1 MAIYG
6 EGFLKRTGKSLSI
19 LAFET
24 TKQSR
29 ILRRRMRISA
39 LQKEVK
45 ADLRDLGSLAYEAII
60 GARPALLEDEEAR
73 GLISRITK
81 NKHEIERLREAI
93 DRIGRAHKAFD
104 KGAAEPPAPKGKKN
118 YPSPDDEPA
127 SEPGAEGA
135 PEPGEETPSP
145 ETTTPPPEP
154 AKEKPAKKRGG
165 FLRKKKKE

>member
-60 GARPALLEDEEAR
+60 GARPTLLEDEEAR

-93 DRIGRAHKAFD
+93 DRISRAHKAFD
-104 KGAAEPPAPKGKKN
+104 KGAAEPPAPKGEKN

-127 SEPGAEGA
+127 SEGTSA
-135 PEPGEETPSP
+135 PGEETPSS
-145 ETTTPPPEP
+145 ETTPPPAEP
-154 AKEKPAKKRGG
+154 AAQEKPAKKRGG